1 MRPLPLQTNWN
12 VAEARQRHGGDV
24 KGAGVREEA
33 EQGGGGGG
41 RVECEAGLGDG
52 DVGAHDGEDVVLL
65 TASAAPRR
73 EGAVKDILLTA
84 LALNKLTEG
93 GSR

>member
-1 MRPLPLQTNWN
+1 M
-12 VAEARQRHGGDV
+12 
-24 KGAGVREEA
+24 KGAGVREKA

-52 DVGAHDGEDVVLL
+52 DVGADDGQDVVLL
-65 TASAAPRR
+65 ATSAAPRR

-84 LALNKLTEG
+84 LALDKLTRRG
-93 GSR
+93 KQVKGKK

>member
-1 MRPLPLQTNWN
+1 M
-12 VAEARQRHGGDV
+12 E
-24 KGAGVREEA
+24 GAGGREEA
-33 EQGGGGGG
+33 EQGRGGGG

-52 DVGAHDGEDVVLL
+52 DVGADDGQDVVLL

-84 LALNKLTEG
+84 LALDKLT
-93 GSR
+93 R